1 MEKIWKIRQVSEE
14 SLARLRHTGFPDTL
28 LKILINRGIENEESI
43 ERYFTPRS
51 RFLFSPFIIDGVC
64 AAVDR
69 ILKAVENEES
79 IRVYGDRDV
88 DGITSTVMLTETLRS
103 LHKHVDYTVPV
114 IEDGYGLNPD
124 YIDVA
129 KKDGVKLIVTVDCGI
144 SNLAEV
150 EYARSLGIDVIITDH
165 HEPPPELPN
174 AVAIVDPKLHDSC
187 CPQKNIAG
195 VGVAFKLA
203 MALEM
208 AKANRLSK
216 PLIAFDFSEHDI
228 SAIRFSP
235 REGFHLLRNVDR
247 QTMAG
252 CVPVFFSEEE
262 RRRIGDLMPEVL
274 TSASSDPACKA
285 VMVDRIIAE
294 CIPDAAGLSKE
305 DFKKAMDL
313 DCVEEGGRSLILIYL
328 KCLEA
333 RLPTVKALWQRCLDI
348 LTIGTIADMV
358 PLQGENRTYAQ
369 MGLKFVGKSKRIGL
383 STLFTQLGWK
393 NRQVSERDISF
404 SIAPVLNSSGRLLT
418 AELAI
423 ELLCTTRAEKADE
436 LARQLYELNN
446 ERKRLGEDCYNG
458 VKQFLIEQNDLE
470 NDRILLV
477 AAPMKNQGVTGIV
490 ATRLMLDYCR
500 PVIVLLEDQGK
511 FLGSARSF
519 KDINIIEALTYCRE
533 HLEKFGG
540 HVGAAGLTVQFGNEG
555 PFREKLGEYARNN
568 ISQADLQPEWLIDSP
583 LSIDQVDEQ
592 FLSDILN
599 FAPFGIENPAPVFMT
614 EGAFF
619 QEIRKVGESKNHLR
633 FKFKKSNGR
642 HLFGIGFNLGDIM
655 APDVIRDGT
664 CDLVFHVEAND
675 YNGVRSA
682 QLMVL
687 DCRIRGFK

>member
-1 MEKIWKIRQVSEE
+1 MEKIWK
-14 SLARLRHTGFPDTL
+14 LRHVPEEKLAKLRNTGFPDIL
-28 LKILINRGIENEESI
+28 LKILVNRGIEDETSI

-51 RFLFSPFIIDGVC
+51 RYLFSPFIIDGVC
-64 AAVDR
+64 PAVDR
-69 ILKAVENEES
+69 ICKAFEKEES

-103 LHKHVDYTVPV
+103 MHKLVDFTVPV

-129 KKDGVKLIVTVDCGI
+129 KRDGIGLIVTVDCGI

-150 EYARSLGIDVIITDH
+150 EYARKQGIDVIITDH
-165 HEPPPELPN
+165 HEPPPQLPD

-208 AKANRLSK
+208 ARSNRLSK
-216 PLIAFDFSEHDI
+216 PLIAFDLSEHDI
-228 SAIRFSP
+228 AAVRFSP
-235 REGFHLLRNVDR
+235 REGFQPLRNMDR
-247 QTMAG
+247 SSISG
-252 CVPVFFSEEE
+252 CVPVFFSEDE
-262 RRRIGDLMPEVL
+262 RRRIGDLVPGIIAQ
-274 TSASSDPACKA
+274 TSSDPSLKP
-285 VMVDRIIAE
+285 VFVDRIITE
-294 CIPDAAGLSKE
+294 CIPDAAGMSKE
-305 DFKKAMDL
+305 AFKSSVDL
-313 DCVEEGGRSLILIYL
+313 FGIEGGRALILVYL

-333 RLPTVKALWQRCLDI
+333 KLPTVKALWQRCLDI

-358 PLQGENRTYAQ
+358 PLQGENRTFAQ
-369 MGLKFVGKSKRIGL
+369 MGLKFVGKSRRMGL
-383 STLFTQLGWK
+383 SSLFNMLGWK
-393 NRQVSERDISF
+393 NRQVTERDISF
-404 SIAPVLNSSGRLLT
+404 SIAPILNSSGRLRT

-423 ELLCTTRAEKADE
+423 ELLCTTRADKAEE

-458 VKQFLIEQNDLE
+458 VKQYLIEQNDLE

-519 KDINIIEALTYCRE
+519 KDINIIEALNYCRE
-533 HLEKFGG
+533 YLEKFGG
-540 HVGAAGLTVQFGNEG
+540 HVGAAGLTVQFGNETG
-555 PFREKLGEYARNN
+555 FREKLREFARAN
-568 ISQADLQPEWLIDSP
+568 ISSADLQPEWLIDSELP
-583 LSIDQVDEQ
+583 IDRIDEQ
-592 FLSDILN
+592 FLDDILN
-599 FAPFGIENPAPVFMT
+599 FAPFGIDNPSPVFMI
-614 EGAFF
+614 EGASF
-619 QEIRKVGESKNHLR
+619 QEIRKVGESRNHLR
-633 FKFKKSNGR
+633 FKFRKSNGR
-642 HLFGIGFNLGDIM
+642 SIFGIGFNLGDIM

-664 CDLVFHVEAND
+664 CDLVFHVEPND

-682 QLMVL
+682 QLMIL

>member
-1 MEKIWKIRQVSEE
+1 MEKIWRLRQVSPEKLE
-14 SLARLRHTGFPDTL
+14 KLRKTGFPDIL
-28 LKILINRGIENEESI
+28 LKILINRGIDDETSI

-64 AAVDR
+64 PAVDR
-69 ILKAVENEES
+69 IFKAIEKEES
-79 IRVYGDRDV
+79 IRIYGDRDV

-103 LHKHVDYTVPV
+103 MHKHVDFTVPV

-129 KKDGVKLIVTVDCGI
+129 KRDGIKLIVTVDCGI
-144 SNLAEV
+144 SNLVEV
-150 EYARSLGIDVIITDH
+150 EYARSKGIDVIITDH
-165 HEPPPELPN
+165 HEPPTQLPA

-208 AKANRLSK
+208 ARSNRLSR
-216 PLIAFDFSEHDI
+216 PLIAFDLSEHDI
-228 SAIRFSP
+228 GAVRFSP
-235 REGFHLLRNVDR
+235 REGFQPLRNIDR
-247 QTMAG
+247 HSLAG

-262 RRRIGDLMPEVL
+262 RRRIGDLMPEII
-274 TSASSDPACKA
+274 SQASSDPALKP
-285 VMVDRIIAE
+285 VFVDRILAE
-294 CIPDAAGLSKE
+294 CIPDASGMAKE
-305 DFKKAMDL
+305 AFKKSVDL
-313 DCVEEGGRSLILIYL
+313 DGIEGGRALILVYL

-333 RLPTVKALWQRCLDI
+333 KLPTVKTLWHRCLDI
-348 LTIGTIADMV
+348 LTIGTVADMV
-358 PLQGENRTYAQ
+358 PLQGENRTFAQ
-369 MGLKFVGKSKRIGL
+369 MGLKFVGKSKRMGL
-383 STLFTQLGWK
+383 SSLFSMLGWK
-393 NRQVSERDISF
+393 NRQVTERDISF
-404 SIAPVLNSSGRLLT
+404 SIAPILNSSGRLLT

-423 ELLCTTRAEKADE
+423 ELLCTTRADKAEE

-446 ERKRLGEDCYNG
+446 ERKRLGEDCYNN
-458 VKQFLIEQNDLE
+458 VKQYLIEQNDLE

-519 KDINIIEALTYCRE
+519 KDINIIEALNHCRDY
-533 HLEKFGG
+533 LEKFGG
-540 HVGAAGLTVQFGNEG
+540 HIGAAGLTVQFANVGK
-555 PFREKLGEYARNN
+555 FREKLREYSQKN
-568 ISQADLQPEWLIDSP
+568 ISAEDLQPEWLIDSLLP
-583 LSIDQVDEQ
+583 LETVDEQ
-592 FLSDILN
+592 FLNDILN
-599 FAPFGIENPAPVFMT
+599 FSPFGIDNPAPVFMV
-614 EGAFF
+614 EGASF
-619 QEIRKVGESKNHLR
+619 QEIRKVGDSKNHLR
-633 FKFKKSNGR
+633 FKFRRSNGR
-642 HLFGIGFNLGDIM
+642 SLFGIGFNLGDIM

-664 CDLVFHVEAND
+664 CDLVFHVDAND

-682 QLMVL
+682 QLMVV

>member
-1 MEKIWKIRQVSEE
+1 MEKIW
-14 SLARLRHTGFPDTL
+14 RLRKVSPEKLEKLRKTGFPDIL
-28 LKILINRGIENEESI
+28 LKILINRGIDDETSI

-64 AAVDR
+64 PAVDR
-69 ILKAVENEES
+69 IFKAIEKEES
-79 IRVYGDRDV
+79 IRIYGDRDV

-103 LHKHVDYTVPV
+103 MHKHVDFTVPV

-129 KKDGVKLIVTVDCGI
+129 KRDGIKLIVTVDCGI

-150 EYARSLGIDVIITDH
+150 EYARSKGIDVIITDH
-165 HEPPPELPN
+165 HEPPTQLPA

-208 AKANRLSK
+208 ARSNRLSK
-216 PLIAFDFSEHDI
+216 PLIAFDLSEHDI
-228 SAIRFSP
+228 GAIRFSP
-235 REGFHLLRNVDR
+235 REGFQPLRNIDR
-247 QTMAG
+247 HSMAG

-262 RRRIGDLMPEVL
+262 RRRIGDLMPEII
-274 TSASSDPACKA
+274 SQASPDPSLKP
-285 VMVDRIIAE
+285 VFVDRILTE
-294 CIPDAAGLSKE
+294 CIPDASGMAKE
-305 DFKKAMDL
+305 AFKKSVDL
-313 DCVEEGGRSLILIYL
+313 DGIEGGRALILVYL

-333 RLPTVKALWQRCLDI
+333 KLPTVKTLWHRCLDI
-348 LTIGTIADMV
+348 LTIGTVADMV
-358 PLQGENRTYAQ
+358 PLQGENRTFAQ
-369 MGLKFVGKSKRIGL
+369 MGLKFVGKSKRMGL
-383 STLFTQLGWK
+383 SSLFNMLGWK
-393 NRQVSERDISF
+393 NRQVTERDISF
-404 SIAPVLNSSGRLLT
+404 SIAPILNSSGRLLT

-423 ELLCTTRAEKADE
+423 ELLCTTSADKAEE

-446 ERKRLGEDCYNG
+446 ERKRLGEDCYNN
-458 VKQFLIEQNDLE
+458 VKHYLIEQNDLD

-519 KDINIIEALTYCRE
+519 KDINIIEALNYCRDQ
-533 HLEKFGG
+533 LEKFGG
-540 HVGAAGLTVQFGNEG
+540 HIGAAGLTVQFANAGK
-555 PFREKLGEYARNN
+555 FREKLREYSQKN
-568 ISQADLQPEWLIDSP
+568 ISAEDLQPEWLIDSLLP
-583 LSIDQVDEQ
+583 LETVDEQ
-592 FLSDILN
+592 FLNDILN
-599 FAPFGIENPAPVFMT
+599 FSPFGIDNPAPVFMV
-614 EGAFF
+614 EGASF
-619 QEIRKVGESKNHLR
+619 QEIRKVGDSKNHLR
-633 FKFKKSNGR
+633 FKFRRANGR
-642 HLFGIGFNLGDIM
+642 SLFGIGFNLGDIM

-682 QLMVL
+682 QLMVV